1 MKLSEIIKAIANGE
15 VIDDRQNPD
24 NVDVLIMVQDATD
37 LKHVQIMG
45 YIKGDDDRLASMVAD
60 RMVKDND
67 FRLMIANATR
77 YYLSYKIRKAKK
89 AEKENSEEKTNV

>member
-1 MKLSEIIKAIANGE
+1 MKLSEIIKAIANNE
-15 VIDDRQNPD
+15 VIDDRQD
-24 NVDVLIMVQDATD
+24 SENVDVFIMIQEATD
-37 LKHVQIMG
+37 LKHVDIAG
-45 YIKGDDDRLASMVAD
+45 YIKGDDTRLALMVAD

-89 AEKENSEEKTNV
+89 AEKENTEEKTNV

>member
-1 MKLSEIIKAIANGE
+1 MKLSEIIKAIANDE
-15 VIDDRQNPD
+15 VIDDRQNPE

-60 RMVKDND
+60 RIVKND
-67 FRLMIANATR
+67 DVRLMIAAAYR
-77 YYLSYKIRKAKK
+77 LYLAYKVCK
-89 AEKENSEEKTNV
+89 AEQAKRENSEDI

>member
-1 MKLSEIIKAIANGE
+1 MKLSEIIKAIANDE
-15 VIDDRQNPD
+15 VIDDRQNPE

-60 RMVKDND
+60 RIVKNDD
-67 FRLMIANATR
+67 FRLMIVAAYR
-77 YYLSYKIRKAKK
+77 LYLAYKVCK
-89 AEKENSEEKTNV
+89 AEQAKRENSEDI